1 MAGKPAR
8 MPIYYFD
15 VHNDDVTEDFEGTE
29 LADDRAA
36 HAYGVVAARHLASET
51 VRHGHFSGRDRIEI
65 RDEQG
70 ENVGTVRFD
79 EAVEIRG

>member
-1 MAGKPAR
+1 

-15 VHNDDVTEDFEGTE
+15 IHNDDVTEDFEGTE

-36 HAYGVVAARHLASET
+36 HAYGVAAARELASET
-51 VRHGHFSGRDRIEI
+51 VRSGHLTGAHRVEI
-65 RDEQG
+65 RNEGG

-79 EAVEIRG
+79 EAVDIRS